1 MSQRDKYNPDYK
13 KLYPGIEIRPEILE
27 VLEKSDR
34 KMKYMEVE
42 LKTETFVYDA
52 DQEIARFLPSREDS
66 YERLLSEDQQFA
78 ASEDS
83 VEMVTVRN
91 AQIGRL
97 KQVLPMLDPEE
108 AALIHALYYENVSE
122 RQLAKQ
128 SNTPY
133 MTIHNRKR
141 RILAK
146 LLKLMEK

>member
-1 MSQRDKYNPDYK
+1 MPQRDKYNPDYK
-13 KLYPGIEIRPEILE
+13 KLYPGIEISPEILD

-78 ASEDS
+78 TSEDS
-83 VEMVTVRN
+83 VEMVTVRKT
-91 AQIGRL
+91 QIQRL
-97 KQVLPMLDPEE
+97 RQILPMLEPEE
-108 AALIHALYYENVSE
+108 AALIHTLFFENVSE

-128 SNTPY
+128 SGVPL
-133 MTIHNRKR
+133 MTINYRKQK
-141 RILAK
+141 ILGK
-146 LLKLMEK
+146 LLKMMEK

>member
-13 KLYPGIEIRPEILE
+13 KLYPGIEIHPEILE

-34 KMKYMEVE
+34 KMKYMEVD
-42 LKTETFVYDA
+42 LKTETFIYDS
-52 DQEIARFLPSREDS
+52 DREIARFLPSREDS
-66 YERLLSEDQQFA
+66 YERLVSEDKQFPSA
-78 ASEDS
+78 EDA
-83 VEMVTVRN
+83 VEMVTIRKT
-91 AQIGRL
+91 QIQRL
-97 KQVLPMLDPEE
+97 NQVLSMLDPEE
-108 AALIHALYYENVSE
+108 AALIHALYFENVSE

>member
-13 KLYPGIEIRPEILE
+13 KLYPGIEISPEILE

-34 KMKYMEVE
+34 KMEYMEVD

-52 DQEIARFLPSREDS
+52 DRKIARFLPSREDS
-66 YERLLSEDQQFA
+66 YNRLLGEDQQFA
-78 ASEDS
+78 TSEDS
-83 VEMVTVRN
+83 VEMVTLRKT
-91 AQIGRL
+91 QIQRL
-97 KQVLPMLDPEE
+97 RQILPMLEPEE
-108 AALIHALYYENVSE
+108 AALIHTLYFENVSE